1 MIMADI
7 KKVRALLVD
16 DETDFRQLMAFWMKS
31 KGYDVVEASN
41 GEDAVA
47 LARKENPDIIFMDL
61 NMPVLDGTE
70 ALKKIR
76 EFNKDVPVI
85 IISAYVEDRK
95 AKEAMSLGIAGVF
108 YKGKD
113 FQEGLA
119 LLEAA
124 LHTHRQLKK

>member
-1 MIMADI
+1 MEDVNANV
-7 KKVRALLVD
+7 KALLVD

-31 KGYDVVEASN
+31 KGYAVVEAAN
-41 GEDAVA
+41 GEEAVT
-47 LARKENPDIIFMDL
+47 LARKERPDIIFMDL
-61 NMPVLDGTE
+61 NMPVMDGTE

-76 EFNKDVPVI
+76 EFDADVPVI

-95 AKEAMSLGIAGVF
+95 AKEAMKAGISGVF
-108 YKGKD
+108 FKGKD

-124 LHTHRQLKK
+124 LHTHRKLKK